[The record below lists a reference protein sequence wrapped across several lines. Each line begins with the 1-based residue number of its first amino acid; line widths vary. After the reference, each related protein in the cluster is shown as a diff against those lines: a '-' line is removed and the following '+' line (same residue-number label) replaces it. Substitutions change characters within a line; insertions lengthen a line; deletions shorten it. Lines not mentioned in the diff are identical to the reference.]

1 MALPMTALEPSKLI
15 QSLDFEG
22 KGLTHPSLVVHSRE
36 GKDARLVLK
45 ALFRGPRPGWP
56 LLDRKRIY
64 DIALKATDH
73 KESGTANSNVLGD
86 GIVTDK
92 AAKNNVPICVAD
104 IDAVYPIP
112 VIIRIALTTQP
123 GACDDML
130 KVGRAYS
137 QLYANDYL
145 PFELPLA
152 MWRTVEGIWSVTMDE
167 SPVSLTDWWELHVQ
181 PQIQASESR
190 WKIGSWRRKS
200 EDLDGE
206 GTASIVADLQSRHHE
221 EQQEQKKRIH
231 FLEEASEEIEGL
243 LQKKEQIAHSDV
255 ASADE
260 KIKSHQEKAADS
272 ISKKTEKLMA
282 GDTSA
287 NDGGPS
293 PDSDDAA
300 EVSNSRKQ
308 EWAARIQRQK
318 EDIHHL
324 KTVGTAEV
332 SEEVPREVPPIVKQI
347 GVDEDEEEA
356 MIIDKGWLQAV
367 NILIQLADIILVSG
381 RRSLVLRNMLT
392 YC

>member
-22 KGLTHPSLVVHSRE
+22 KGLSHPALVGHSRE

-45 ALFRGPRPGWP
+45 ALFKGPRPGWP
-56 LLDRKRIY
+56 LLDRKKIN
-64 DIALKATDH
+64 DIALKAAEN
-73 KESGTANSNVLGD
+73 KEAGTANSSVLGD
-86 GIVTDK
+86 GVENDK
-92 AAKNNVPICVAD
+92 VVKNNVPICVAD

-112 VIIRIALTTQP
+112 VIIRIALISQP

-167 SPVSLTDWWELHVQ
+167 SPVSLMDWWEHNVQ

-206 GTASIVADLQSRHHE
+206 AAASIIADLQDRHHE

-231 FLEEASEEIEGL
+231 FLEEASEEIQGL
-243 LQKKEQIAHSDV
+243 VQKKEQLAQSDV
-255 ASADE
+255 DAVQE
-260 KIKSHQEKAADS
+260 TVKSQQEQVADS
-272 ISKKTEKLMA
+272 VSKKTDKLIA
-282 GDTSA
+282 GDTSVKEEA
-287 NDGGPS
+287 PQPDGA
-293 PDSDDAA
+293 DEA
-300 EVSNSRKQ
+300 EISNTRKQ

-318 EDIHHL
+318 QDIHQL
-324 KTVGTAEV
+324 KTVGTAEL
-332 SEEVPREVPPIVKQI
+332 SEEIPQDVPPIVKQI

-356 MIIDKGWLQAV
+356 MIIDKGWLQAANV
-367 NILIQLADIILVSG
+367 LIQLADIILVS
-381 RRSLVLRNMLT
+381 
-392 YC
+392 